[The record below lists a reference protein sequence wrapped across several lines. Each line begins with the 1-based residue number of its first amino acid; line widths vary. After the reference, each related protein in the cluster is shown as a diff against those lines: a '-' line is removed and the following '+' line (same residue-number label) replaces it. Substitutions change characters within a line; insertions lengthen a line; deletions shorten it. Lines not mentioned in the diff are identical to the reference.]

1 MLVKFSNHIPHLVVG
16 TLLLPDR
23 ESAKIHSNQ
32 ANPIIRGPNQSLT
45 SPTGM
50 HNSLPLLNP
59 NYSIGNVH
67 PIENETFNTLK
78 NAGYNLEHN
87 FGHGYNQLSTVFAS
101 LMMLAFLIDQAEQRC
116 CKLFRMARE
125 KAERPLYFW
134 EELRSHVFNFEIPD
148 WEYVYKMIAFGY
160 RKTTPEL
167 IDTS

>member
-1 MLVKFSNHIPHLVVG
+1 
-16 TLLLPDR
+16 
-23 ESAKIHSNQ
+23 
-32 ANPIIRGPNQSLT
+32 
-45 SPTGM
+45 
-50 HNSLPLLNP
+50 
-59 NYSIGNVH
+59 
-67 PIENETFNTLK
+67 
-78 NAGYNLEHN
+78 
-87 FGHGYNQLSTVFAS
+87 
-101 LMMLAFLIDQAEQRC
+101 MMLAFLIDQAEQRC